1 MDDYVSKW
9 RQKQLRKD
17 EAGVKGYMRTE
28 VRLAGFGGQG
38 IIRAGLMLAMA
49 ASIHSDKNA
58 VQTQSYG
65 PESRGGSCKSEVV
78 ISDEE
83 IDYPKVVEPD
93 VLVVMSQEAFNTYA
107 TTLKANG
114 TLLID
119 SDMVPRRELEGN
131 VHVFMVPS
139 TKMAEELGKTIVA
152 NVVMLGA
159 LVAITGITTA
169 DAFKN
174 SLLSNIPKGTEKLN
188 LTAFEKGYE
197 HGKKLLEEASKN

>member
-1 MDDYVSKW
+1 M
-9 RQKQLRKD
+9 RK
-17 EAGVKGYMRTE
+17 E

-49 ASIHSDKNA
+49 SCIYGGKNA

-83 IDYPKVVEPD
+83 IDYPKVDEPD
-93 VLVVMSQEAFNTYA
+93 VLVVMSQEAFNTYVK
-107 TTLKANG
+107 TLKPGG
-114 TLLID
+114 TLLFD
-119 SDMVPRRELEGN
+119 PDMVPRHEFTSDAK
-131 VHVFMVPS
+131 VYAVPA

-152 NVVMLGA
+152 NVIMLGA
-159 LVAITGITTA
+159 TVALTGITTA
-169 DAFKN
+169 ESFKN

-188 LTAFEKGYE
+188 LAAFEKGYE
-197 HGKKLLEEASKN
+197 YGKKLLEEATAIKH